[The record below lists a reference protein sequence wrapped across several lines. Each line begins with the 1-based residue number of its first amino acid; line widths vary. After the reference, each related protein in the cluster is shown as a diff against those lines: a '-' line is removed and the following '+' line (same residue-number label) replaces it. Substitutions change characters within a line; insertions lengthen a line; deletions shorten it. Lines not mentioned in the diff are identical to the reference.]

1 MGDYADITND
11 ILMDDYFKEI
21 DNPDDYEDD
30 YPQEKYDPKYEHG
43 TTQLEYNLRFN
54 HLNKSLLKIY
64 GDIHLL
70 NL

>member
-11 ILMDDYFKEI
+11 ILMDDYFNEI

-43 TTQLEYNLRFN
+43 TTQLEYNINFVHKLLEN
-54 HLNKSLLKIY
+54 HFP
-64 GDIHLL
+64 
-70 NL
+70 